1 VVCNSAHTSPSYAAN
16 NSNGPSLRLFASLNQ
31 TTIVE
36 NESMCTGKE
45 PEFRTQKPWE
55 RRKSVSSS
63 SRSILFYRFW
73 RSLSNRCLY
82 PFTKVTILQN
92 SGVASHSFT
101 YSNVYKKASRYAASR
116 CADLADMRV
125 LNLVQKLSSII
136 FGIHSPIAAFTRS
149 LK

>member
-1 VVCNSAHTSPSYAAN
+1 MPYNNSHTLPSYAAK
-16 NSNGPSLRLFASLNQ
+16 NSNGPSLRLFVNILIIIDYQFQQRCVQSCISTKQIRSNLNQ

-82 PFTKVTILQN
+82 PFTKVMILQN
-92 SGVASHSFT
+92 SGV
-101 YSNVYKKASRYAASR
+101 
-116 CADLADMRV
+116 
-125 LNLVQKLSSII
+125 
-136 FGIHSPIAAFTRS
+136 GSPIYFPCWVKGPNVTANWSS
-149 LK
+149 LDQDLMASV